1 MRESLEDKVKCISA
15 WALGQV
21 DLLGQI
27 APVRPSGLPFYGSIC
42 LNQEKK
48 KNTLKK
54 KEKKKK
60 KRGLNI

>member
-1 MRESLEDKVKCISA
+1 MVKCVSA

-27 APVRPSGLPFYGSIC
+27 AQVGPSGLPFYRSIC

-48 KNTLKK
+48 KLPSK
-54 KEKKKK
+54 KEKKKM